1 MKKSKLTLSV
11 LPEPLAISRL
21 SANAIIP
28 DWALYAQ
35 HLTSITRTRDELSI
49 ICPETDTPEGINVEK
64 GWNAFKVEGPLGFSL
79 TGILASL
86 ATPLAEANISI
97 FAVSTFDTDYIL
109 VKADKLGQAIKVLSR
124 FCNIGD

>member
-1 MKKSKLTLSV
+1 MRKSKLSLSV
-11 LPEPLAISRL
+11 LPEQLAICRL
-21 SANAIIP
+21 EANADIP

-35 HLTSITRTRDELSI
+35 QLTSITRTRDELSI
-49 ICPETDTPEGINVEK
+49 ICPEDNAPEGISVEK

-86 ATPLAEANISI
+86 AAPLAEANISI

-109 VKADKLGQAIKVLSR
+109 VKKDKIGQAVKVLRR
-124 FCNIGD
+124 FCNIGG